1 MTRYLDGWML
11 PALDEANR
19 EFFTSGTIVVRE
31 CRGCQTIQH
40 PPEDLCYRCG
50 GYEFG
55 GREVAGTGTI
65 YSHTVIRHPV
75 HPKLSE
81 RLPYT
86 VVLVSLDEL
95 PDVRITGNLLE
106 AAPEDV
112 RVGLAVRAVWEEI
125 PDPETGDVLRLP
137 QWVPA

>member
-1 MTRYLDGWML
+1 MSRYMDGWML

-19 EFFTSGTIVVRE
+19 DFFTSGKIVLRE
-31 CRGCQTIQH
+31 CTACKTIQH
-40 PPEDLCYRCG
+40 PPEELCHMCG
-50 GYEFG
+50 GYEFR

-65 YSHTVIRHPV
+65 YSHTVVRHPI
-75 HPKLSE
+75 HPGLSE
-81 RLPYT
+81 RVPYI

-95 PDVRITGNLLE
+95 PAVRITGNLLE
-106 AAPEDV
+106 AGPEEV

-125 PDPETGDVLRLP
+125 PDPESGETLRLP